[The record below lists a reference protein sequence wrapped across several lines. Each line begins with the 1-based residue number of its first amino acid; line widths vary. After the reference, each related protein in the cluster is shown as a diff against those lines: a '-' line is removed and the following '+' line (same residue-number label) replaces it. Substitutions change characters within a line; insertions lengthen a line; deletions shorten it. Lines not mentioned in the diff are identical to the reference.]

1 MVRRIRRPDE
11 FWPALGPKL
20 PQQTAPRGLAK
31 QVAATDGYKLRSSRG
46 FVMSVDTQAATDR
59 LMRFLTVE
67 GVTGKEAAIGREL
80 RTALQEAGVPAD
92 TIRLDDANT
101 RIPVPTETG
110 NLIVDLPG
118 RGSMHNQPRL
128 LFMTHMDTVPL
139 CAGAKPKLA
148 GRKIVNN
155 AKTALGGD
163 NRCGCGVLVTLAAE
177 LEKHKLDHPP
187 ITLLFCVREESGLY
201 GARHV
206 KTEELGSPVMCF
218 NYDGGSA
225 SNVTIGAV
233 GADRWEVE
241 IFGRASHAGVA
252 PERGISST
260 MILALALADVK
271 AGGWFG
277 KVVKRKLQG
286 TSNVGPVTGGDG
298 RPAGDATNVVT
309 DYVHVR
315 GESRSHDAKFFPQIT
330 AAYKAAFEKA
340 AKRVKNSEGKVGRV
354 KFKKQTDYHPFR
366 MKENLPVVKRASAAI
381 AAGVL
386 TPNIRV
392 ANGGLDA
399 NWMVRHKIPTVT
411 FGAGQ
416 NEPHTVD
423 EWINLDEYDRAYA
436 LAVQIA
442 TM

>member
-1 MVRRIRRPDE
+1 MP
-11 FWPALGPKL
+11 
-20 PQQTAPRGLAK
+20 
-31 QVAATDGYKLRSSRG
+31 
-46 FVMSVDTQAATDR
+46 VDVKAATDR
-59 LMRFLTVE
+59 LMRFLAVE

-80 RTALQEAGVPAD
+80 AAALRDVGVPDGA
-92 TIRLDDANT
+92 IRLDDANT

-118 RGSMHNQPRL
+118 RGAMHNQPRL

-139 CAGAKPKLA
+139 CAGAKPKLS
-148 GRKIVNN
+148 GRKIVNE

-177 LEKHKLDHPP
+177 LAKQELDHPP

-206 KTEELGSPVMCF
+206 KTEELGSPAMAF
-218 NYDGGSA
+218 NFDGGAA

-233 GADRWEVE
+233 GADRWQVE

-271 AGGWFG
+271 AKGWFG
-277 KVVKRKLQG
+277 KVVKGKRVG
-286 TSNVGPVTGGDG
+286 TSNVGPVTGGEG

-315 GESRSHDAKFFPQIT
+315 GESRSHDRTFFKEIT
-330 AAYKAAFEKA
+330 KAYKTAFEKA
-340 AKRVKNSEGKVGRV
+340 AKGVKNSEGKVGRV
-354 KFKKQTDYHPFR
+354 KFKAETDYFPFH
-366 MKENLPVVKRASAAI
+366 MKESLPVVNRAVAAVSAMGGAP
-381 AAGVL
+381 AMRA
-386 TPNIRV
+386 
-392 ANGGLDA
+392 ANGGLDT
-399 NWMVRHKIPTVT
+399 NWMVRHGVPTVT

-423 EWINLDEYDRAYA
+423 EWINLDEYDKACA
-436 LAVQIA
+436 LAVQLA
-442 TM
+442 TMR

>member
-1 MVRRIRRPDE
+1 MPVD
-11 FWPALGPKL
+11 
-20 PQQTAPRGLAK
+20 AK
-31 QVAATDGYKLRSSRG
+31 
-46 FVMSVDTQAATDR
+46 AATDR
-59 LMRFLTVE
+59 LLRFLAVE

-80 RTALQEAGVPAD
+80 AATLREVGVPGEA
-92 TIRLDDANT
+92 IRLDDANT

-118 RGSMHNQPRL
+118 RGAMHNQPRL

-139 CAGAKPKLA
+139 CAGAKPKQT
-148 GRKIVNN
+148 GRKIVNE

-177 LEKHKLDHPP
+177 LAKQQIDHPP
-187 ITLLFCVREESGLY
+187 ITLLFCVREESGLW

-206 KTEELGSPVMCF
+206 RTDELGSPAMAF
-218 NYDGGSA
+218 NFDGGAA

-233 GADRWEVE
+233 GADRWQVE

-271 AGGWFG
+271 DRGWFG
-277 KVVKRKLQG
+277 KVVKGKRMG
-286 TSNVGPVTGGDG
+286 TSNVGPVTGGEG

-315 GESRSHDAKFFPQIT
+315 GESRSHDRTFFKEIT
-330 AAYKAAFEKA
+330 KAYKVAFEKA
-340 AKRVKNSEGKVGRV
+340 ARKVKSSEGKVGRV
-354 KFKKQTDYHPFR
+354 RFKAETDYYPFR
-366 MKENLPVVKRASAAI
+366 MKENLPVVKRAVAAVSDI
-381 AAGVL
+381 GGAPA
-386 TPNIRV
+386 IRA

-399 NWMVRHKIPTVT
+399 NWMVRHGVPTVT

-423 EWINLDEYDRAYA
+423 EWINLDEYDKACA
-436 LAVQIA
+436 LALRLA
-442 TM
+442 TMR

>member
-1 MVRRIRRPDE
+1 MP
-11 FWPALGPKL
+11 
-20 PQQTAPRGLAK
+20 
-31 QVAATDGYKLRSSRG
+31 
-46 FVMSVDTQAATDR
+46 VDTTAATDR
-59 LMRFLTVE
+59 LMRFLAVE

-80 RTALQEAGVPAD
+80 HAGLRESGVPDDA
-92 TIRLDDANT
+92 IRLDDANT

-118 RGSMHNQPRL
+118 RGALHNQPRIM
-128 LFMTHMDTVPL
+128 FMTHMDTVPL
-139 CAGAKPKLA
+139 CAGAKPKRS
-148 GRKIVNN
+148 GRRIVNE

-177 LEKHKLDHPP
+177 LAKQNLDHPP

-201 GARHV
+201 GARYV
-206 KTEELGSPVMCF
+206 KTAELGSPVMAF

-233 GADRWEVE
+233 GAVRWQVE

-260 MILALALADVK
+260 MILALALSEVK

-277 KVVKRKLQG
+277 KVVKGKGQNAKHG
-286 TSNVGPVTGGDG
+286 TSNVGPVTGGEG

-315 GESRSHDAKFFPQIT
+315 GESRSHDGKFFKEIT
-330 AAYKAAFEKA
+330 KAYKAAFEKA
-340 AKRVKNSEGKVGRV
+340 AKRVKNADGKSGRV
-354 KFKKQTDYHPFR
+354 KFKAETDYYPFR
-366 MKENLPVVKRASAAI
+366 MKENLPVVKRAVEAVTGIGAM
-381 AAGVL
+381 
-386 TPNIRV
+386 PNIRA

-399 NWMVRHKIPTVT
+399 NWMVRHGIPTVT

-416 NEPHTVD
+416 NEVHTID
-423 EWINLDEYDRAYA
+423 EWINLDEYDRACA
-436 LAVQIA
+436 LAVQLA
-442 TM
+442 TMR